1 MNSNFVHI
9 NINCI
14 IYTQQRIR
22 TCYGHLLY
30 ENILNLIGD
39 VCVDINSNE
48 KIISRLNHYIIDTN

>member
-1 MNSNFVHI
+1 MDTF
-9 NINCI
+9 
-14 IYTQQRIR
+14 
-22 TCYGHLLY
+22 LY